1 MTHQV
6 KTKNIDQ
13 LLSGLAESVEL
24 ECKLA
29 IGRDGK
35 GAVPQ
40 ALWETYSAFANTR
53 GGIILLGIK
62 EKPRGR
68 FVVEG
73 VQDTEKI
80 ITDLF
85 NTLNNSSK
93 VSLNLIGDSDVEVLN
108 IDGRSVIKITVP
120 QASRKQKPI
129 YLGSNPFNGNTYR
142 RLHEGD
148 RYYDDESVK
157 RMLAEQVEDER
168 DSKILSGFT
177 WDDIDPQSFAIYRQM
192 LKDTKPN
199 HPFLE
204 LDDFGLFK
212 KIKGWRIDR
221 ETGEEGLTLAG
232 LLMFGQWD
240 AIQDAAPHYFVDY
253 QERPEAK
260 AELRWVDRLVPD
272 GTWSGNL
279 FDFYRIVYRK
289 LTNPDNLK
297 VPFIL
302 KAGQRQDDTPIHEA
316 IREALV
322 NTLVHADYS
331 GRVSVLVVKRPDMFG
346 FRNPGDMRIPID
358 RAVQGGESDCRNRI
372 MHQMFLMIGLGERA
386 GSGIPKIYSGWNW
399 RHWRRP
405 ALYEID
411 EPSQTLLELRMLE
424 LMPEEVQQQ
433 LQERF
438 GEAYSLL
445 PSLERLILATAAI
458 EQVVSHSRIT
468 EISTVHS
475 FDITQALQSLVK
487 KDMLVLKGRGRG
499 TVYHLTGA
507 SLPTPAEVFGA
518 ALPPFTEQPVASDDL
533 NPHSDDLANNCD
545 DLNSHSDDLANNCDD
560 LNPHSDDLA
569 KSTDNIAGE
578 IDRYGRWVSNAL
590 PAPAIHNLEALNSE
604 FRSQLEAIAY
614 EPLHKGKV
622 SKEVMRQV
630 LLQLCTRQFVT
641 RNCLALLVNRTPD
654 ALRQQY
660 LSLMVREKKLS
671 LAFPQNPN
679 DNRQAYIATASL
691 NDLTPQTSPLTNSKE

>member
-1 MTHQV
+1 MTHKV
-6 KTKNIDQ
+6 EAVNVNEW
-13 LLSGLAESVEL
+13 LAGLSESSEL

-29 IGRDGK
+29 AGRDGK

-40 ALWETYSAFANTR
+40 SLWETYSAFANTH
-53 GGIILLGIK
+53 GGVILLGIK
-62 EKPRGR
+62 EKSRGR
-68 FVVEG
+68 FIVEG
-73 VQDTEKI
+73 VQDTEKVI
-80 ITDLF
+80 MDLF
-85 NTLNNSSK
+85 NTLNNPSK
-93 VSLNLIGDSDVEVLN
+93 VSVNLICDSDVEVLD
-108 IDGRSVIKITVP
+108 IDGQSVIKITVP
-120 QASRKQKPI
+120 QASRKQKPV
-129 YLGSNPFNGNTYR
+129 YLGGNPLGKNTYR

-148 RYYDDESVK
+148 RPCDDESVK
-157 RMLAEQVEDER
+157 RMLAEQIEDER

-177 WDDIDPQSFAIYRQM
+177 WDDIDQQSFSIYRQM

-204 LDDFGLFK
+204 FDDFGLLK
-212 KIKGWRIDR
+212 KIKGWRKDR
-221 ETGEEGLTLAG
+221 QTGEEGLTLAG
-232 LLMFGQWD
+232 LLMFGHWD
-240 AIQDAAPHYFVDY
+240 AIQEAAPHYFVDY

-260 AELRWVDRLVPD
+260 AELRWIDRLVPD

-289 LTNPDNLK
+289 LTNPDSLK
-297 VPFIL
+297 VPFLL

-346 FRNPGDMRIPID
+346 FRNPGDMRIPLD

-399 RHWRRP
+399 QHWRRP

-411 EPSQTLLELRMLE
+411 EPPQTLLELRMLE
-424 LMPEEVQQQ
+424 LMPEEIQQQ

-438 GEAYSLL
+438 GDDYSAL
-445 PSLERLILATAAI
+445 PRLERLILATAAI
-458 EQVVSHSRIT
+458 EQVVSHSRIA
-468 EISTVHS
+468 EISTEHS

-487 KDMLVLKGRGRG
+487 KDMLKLKGHGRG
-499 TVYHLTGA
+499 AFYHLAGA
-507 SLPTPAEVFGA
+507 SLPTPADVFGA
-518 ALPPFTEQPVASDDL
+518 ALTPFPELPVD
-533 NPHSDDLANNCD
+533 SDDLATRSD
-545 DLNSHSDDLANNCDD
+545 DLTVSSDDLATS
-560 LNPHSDDLA
+560 SDDL
-569 KSTDNIAGE
+569 KVNSDDLEKYSDDITGKLD
-578 IDRYGRWVSNAL
+578 DYGRWASSAL
-590 PAPAIHNLEALNSE
+590 PAPAIHDLEALESE
-604 FRSQLEAIAY
+604 FRSQLENIAY

-622 SKEVMRQV
+622 SKEVMRRV
-630 LLQLCTRQFVT
+630 ILQLCAGQFVT
-641 RNCLALLVNRTPD
+641 RNCLAQLVDRTPD

-660 LSLMVREKKLS
+660 LSMMVREKKLS

-691 NDLTPQTSPLTNSKE
+691 HELATQKLSLTNSKE